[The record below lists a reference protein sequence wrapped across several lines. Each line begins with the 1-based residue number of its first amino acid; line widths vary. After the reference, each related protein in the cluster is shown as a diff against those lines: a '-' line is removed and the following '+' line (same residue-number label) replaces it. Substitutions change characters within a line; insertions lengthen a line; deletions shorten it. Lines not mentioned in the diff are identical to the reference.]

1 MRCAGWGE
9 KMIHR
14 GKTFF
19 NNPSIHNEKSDLENY
34 IANRPQNTIWILIK
48 YIVLLIF
55 FLHQFMYINKKFDNV
70 QKVRHK
76 CFPIHPSRWVKTSSK
91 SPLHRWEGMKGRGK
105 WFKYFEIHNFSTP
118 TLSLPHPKGE
128 GDILWV
134 SDYLNRFFNSCFT
147 FWTLSS
153 Y

>member
-1 MRCAGWGE
+1 
-9 KMIHR
+9 MIHR

-76 CFPIHPSRWVKTSSK
+76 CFPIHPSR
-91 SPLHRWEGMKGRGK
+91 
-105 WFKYFEIHNFSTP
+105 
-118 TLSLPHPKGE
+118 
-128 GDILWV
+128 
-134 SDYLNRFFNSCFT
+134 
-147 FWTLSS
+147 
-153 Y
+153 